1 MLPFITP
8 LLGLARPMTAS
19 LDAPL
24 ISSDRPSERTISPH
38 CEVKAALVLHR
49 RRGALDERDA
59 DAALLPRWKRAD
71 TPPQL
76 LDEFDMP

>member
-1 MLPFITP
+1 
-8 LLGLARPMTAS
+8 
-19 LDAPL
+19 
-24 ISSDRPSERTISPH
+24 
-38 CEVKAALVLHR
+38 VKAALVFHR
-49 RRGALDERDA
+49 RRGALDERDEVA